1 MLKTTARRL
10 APAAL
15 LAVAASVG
23 AQTSVPARLDP
34 SSSAASVPAAAY
46 RSALSGY
53 QRYQDQP
60 AGSWREANNTVN
72 RVGGWRVYAREAN
85 QPEAPSAP
93 ASAAKPASAPGHAGH
108 KMN

>member
-1 MLKTTARRL
+1 MLKTTACRL

-34 SSSAASVPAAAY
+34 SSSAASVPATGY

-60 AGSWREANNTVN
+60 AGSWREANDTVN
-72 RVGGWRVYAREAN
+72 RVGGWRVYAREAS
-85 QPEAPSAP
+85 QPAAPSAA
-93 ASAAKPASAPGHAGH
+93 ASAAKPASAPGHGGH